1 MMDFALKLMKFAL
14 KMMDFEFK
22 MMIYKY
28 KIPGVEKK
36 LLEGLSAV
44 CAISTFLSL
53 FIIIR
58 WLLSLIFSRFSIDL
72 GLSLIWDRPGRP
84 AHRRRS

>member
-28 KIPGVEKK
+28 KIPGVEKE

-53 FIIIR
+53 LFCHYSS
-58 WLLSLIFSRFSIDL
+58 LSVGCCR
-72 GLSLIWDRPGRP
+72 
-84 AHRRRS
+84 